1 MQGRKQQ
8 QNKNQGRA
16 DRVLY
21 NKCTLRAGVFY
32 FFCITRDEKTIF
44 HFLLDSVTYVCAT
57 FMYIPFLPFSCEWV
71 RKAGRCQIFLKSKL
85 GTSQKESENN
95 APLTKLYIVMGT
107 HAHSHINHAV
117 EGSGGNGLLFC
128 PSLVQTLKG
137 KTTNFPLPNKL
148 VQKGFSEASAPH

>member
-1 MQGRKQQ
+1 
-8 QNKNQGRA
+8 
-16 DRVLY
+16 
-21 NKCTLRAGVFY
+21 
-32 FFCITRDEKTIF
+32 
-44 HFLLDSVTYVCAT
+44 
-57 FMYIPFLPFSCEWV
+57 MYIPFLPFSCEWV
-71 RKAGRCQIFLKSKL
+71 RKAGRCQIFFKSKL

-95 APLTKLYIVMGT
+95 APLTKLYIVMET

-148 VQKGFSEASAPH
+148 VQKGFSEAPAPH